1 MLCALDFGFE
11 SPTTLFT
18 LVLEPAGV
26 ERGVV
31 LQIQIRVEGSLTVAT
46 FMRSRP
52 SVKSATNR
60 LD

>member
-1 MLCALDFGFE
+1 MLRAFDFGFE

-31 LQIQIRVEGSLTVAT
+31 LQVQRRVERSLTVAT
-46 FMRSRP
+46 LMRPRP
-52 SVKSATNR
+52 SMKPATNR